1 MRVVSVLA
9 WIGAAALWAAAAT
22 AQPLL
27 ERTSWPAVGRV
38 NVAGQGFCT
47 GTLIAERLVV
57 TAAHCL
63 FQPNTGRLAP
73 LGDVH
78 FVAGWDRGAFVA
90 HAQPQAIHVDPGYD
104 WQARQRLRGLQHD
117 LAFLD
122 FAAPVEAATVP
133 IVEALEVP
141 RTVALVHYSQRRPHL
156 AAVSREC
163 QVTGSL
169 GPLWRLDCPVEPGS
183 SGAPV
188 LVATEAGV
196 TVAAIVIGR
205 IESATGVGSLVL
217 PLAATA
223 VPDAR

>member
-1 MRVVSVLA
+1 MGRVVGWVLVA
-9 WIGAAALWAAAAT
+9 VSIVGIARAEPAVEAVG
-22 AQPLL
+22 
-27 ERTSWPAVGRV
+27 WPAVGRV
-38 NVAGQGFCT
+38 NVQGQGFCT
-47 GTLIAERLVV
+47 GTLVAERLVV

-63 FQPNTGRLAP
+63 FHPRTGQLVR

-90 HAQPQAIHVDPGYD
+90 HAQPQAIRLDPGYD
-104 WQARQRLRGLQHD
+104 WDARQRVRGMQHD

-133 IVEALEVP
+133 LVP
-141 RTVALVHYSQRRPHL
+141 ARAVPETVAIVHYSQRRPHL
-156 AAVSREC
+156 AAVSRAC
-163 QVTGSL
+163 RVIGSL

-188 LVATEAGV
+188 LVADETGL

-205 IESATGVGSLVL
+205 TETATSAGSLVL
-217 PLAATA
+217 PLTA
-223 VPDAR
+223 VTVPEVE